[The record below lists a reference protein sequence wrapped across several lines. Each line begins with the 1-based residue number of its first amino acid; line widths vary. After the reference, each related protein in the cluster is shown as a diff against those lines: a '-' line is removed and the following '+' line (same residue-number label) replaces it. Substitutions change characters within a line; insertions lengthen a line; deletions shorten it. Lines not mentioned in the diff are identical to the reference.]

1 MRNGTLPAMDTLKIE
16 STPGSRPGVT
26 ILRLSGPFTLSN
38 MFDFQTLVRE
48 ERPPVLLIDLA
59 GVPYMDS
66 AALGAVL
73 GVHAS
78 CQREGRKYALVAVPE
93 RIQTL
98 LKVIGVDKMV
108 VQYATAADAE
118 EHLAPATA

>member
-1 MRNGTLPAMDTLKIE
+1 MDDLKIE
-16 STPGSRPGVT
+16 FAAGTRPGVK
-26 ILRLSGPFTLSN
+26 ILRLSGPFTLST
-38 MFDFQTLVRE
+38 MFDFQNLVRE
-48 ERPPVLLIDLA
+48 DRPPVTIIDLG

-78 CQREGRKYALVAVPE
+78 CQREGRKYALVAVPD

-98 LKVIGVDKMV
+98 LKVIGVENIV
-108 VQYATAADAE
+108 VRYGTVAEAE
-118 EHLAPATA
+118 EKLTGTAVA